1 MGMIETSRVLHFLLL
16 YHPRTGLF
24 QGVDPPIVTWIYKIL
39 VLNSNPVGYVP
50 LLMPTLA
57 NLSIPLS
64 CQIIC
69 GWPMFH
75 RFYSSMIRN
84 GVTSS
89 FHLVQAGSPAL

>member
-1 MGMIETSRVLHFLLL
+1 
-16 YHPRTGLF
+16 
-24 QGVDPPIVTWIYKIL
+24 
-39 VLNSNPVGYVP
+39 
-50 LLMPTLA
+50 MPTLA